1 MEFSIRGIGIIK
13 EADIK
18 MDGLTVI
25 AGSNTSGKTTVG
37 RALYSVVSAAENL
50 EEEQETDK
58 SVAVIYR
65 IRRVLRPFNEWL
77 NICESLLENEENG
90 FLNDILKIRYAPVNG
105 ERLDYYVDLLFR
117 LCDSMENGSFIGML
131 VDVVGSIESSAKAK
145 ILNDW
150 GDNREKILNE
160 CRNSREFVESLHRQ
174 TKKEFAYKMIERTLK
189 IEFADQ
195 VQSFITLDENEE
207 SVLRFDDAEKN
218 FYDIHLYENEILMKK
233 SNFVEGYYDRAYF
246 VDDPYIIEDQV
257 APSFVRYHISGNYM
271 QSRILSHREKMRR
284 VMRNMEPDR
293 GISETIY
300 QEKELKEVMDR
311 INSIVPGK
319 ISKGVYQTST
329 GVKLKVGNLATGSKV
344 FSIIKKILVS
354 GDITEKTLLILDEP
368 ESHLHPS
375 WINQLAEVIVL
386 LVKEC
391 NITVLLTTHSPNFL
405 LAVDALMRKYDIR
418 EKCNFYQTELND
430 DNSIK
435 YVEKTDCLDNIYS
448 DFAESFAEM
457 NALRKK
463 HMILEE

>member
-1 MEFSIRGIGIIK
+1 M
-13 EADIK
+13 
-18 MDGLTVI
+18 
-25 AGSNTSGKTTVG
+25 
-37 RALYSVVSAAENL
+37 

-90 FLNDILKIRYAPVNG
+90 FLNDILKIRYVPVNG

-131 VDVVGSIESSAKAK
+131 VDVVGSIESSAK
-145 ILNDW
+145 
-150 GDNREKILNE
+150 
-160 CRNSREFVESLHRQ
+160 
-174 TKKEFAYKMIERTLK
+174 ER
-189 IEFADQ
+189 
-195 VQSFITLDENEE
+195 
-207 SVLRFDDAEKN
+207 
-218 FYDIHLYENEILMKK
+218 
-233 SNFVEGYYDRAYF
+233 
-246 VDDPYIIEDQV
+246 
-257 APSFVRYHISGNYM
+257 
-271 QSRILSHREKMRR
+271 
-284 VMRNMEPDR
+284 
-293 GISETIY
+293 
-300 QEKELKEVMDR
+300 
-311 INSIVPGK
+311 
-319 ISKGVYQTST
+319 
-329 GVKLKVGNLATGSKV
+329 
-344 FSIIKKILVS
+344 
-354 GDITEKTLLILDEP
+354 
-368 ESHLHPS
+368 
-375 WINQLAEVIVL
+375 
-386 LVKEC
+386 